1 MAQGAVE
8 AALFNIAG
16 ENAATFDTLI
26 VRPGGI
32 IPDDSRTIYNAVSYV
47 IASVMVS
54 DLAKV
59 MIDLCIEGS
68 DQKILENEDIVRRGQ
83 LT

>member
-16 ENAATFDTLI
+16 ENTATFDTLI